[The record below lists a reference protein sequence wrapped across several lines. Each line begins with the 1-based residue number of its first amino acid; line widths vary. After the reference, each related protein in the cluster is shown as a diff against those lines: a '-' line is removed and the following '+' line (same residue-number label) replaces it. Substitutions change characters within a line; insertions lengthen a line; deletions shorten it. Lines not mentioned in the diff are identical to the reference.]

1 MWAKEADE
9 ALVLSQTERGEAD
22 RVFTIFTRQQ
32 GKLNLLAKGERKI
45 LSKLRR
51 GIDLFYLTRVT
62 FVSTTVRNT
71 LTDVDLINDFSV
83 LRQDWRKFQVASWL
97 SRLVDFS
104 LPLAVQE
111 EEVFSLLRE
120 SWEDLEKIEK
130 YFQRPYYYFLWQ
142 FFKILGYQPEILFSS
157 SKHKIFISSIEGI
170 FSGQTRQLKN
180 ARLIDSL
187 SRSWLQLILRGEKED
202 FYQQPFSPAEEKNLK
217 EISQLYLSFLSLGRD
232 GETLG
237 FRLY

>member
-9 ALVLSQTERGEAD
+9 ALVLSQTEKGEAD
-22 RVFTIFTRQQ
+22 RVFTVFTRQQ

-71 LTDVDLINDFSV
+71 LTDVDLINDFPV
-83 LRQDWRKFQVASWL
+83 LRQDWRKFQVVSWL

-104 LPLAVQE
+104 FPSAIQE

-120 SWEDLEKIEK
+120 SWEDLEKTEK

-157 SKHKIFISSIEGI
+157 SKHKIFVSGIEGM
-170 FSGQTRQLKN
+170 FSNQTRQPKN
-180 ARLIDSL
+180 ACLIDPS
-187 SRSWLQLILRGEKED
+187 SRSWLRLILRGEKKT
-202 FYQQPFSPAEEKNLK
+202 FYRQPLSPAEEKNLK
-217 EISQLYLSFLSLGRD
+217 KISQLYFSFLSLGRD
-232 GETLG
+232 GGTLG
-237 FRLY
+237 FRL

>member
-9 ALVLSQTERGEAD
+9 ALVLSQKEQGEAD
-22 RVFTIFTRQQ
+22 RVFTVFTRQQ

-62 FVSTTVRNT
+62 FISTTVRNT
-71 LTDVDLINDFSV
+71 LTDVDLINDFSA
-83 LRQDWRKFQVASWL
+83 LRQDWRKFRVASWL

-104 LPLAVQE
+104 LPGAIQE
-111 EEVFSLLRE
+111 EEIFSLLRE
-120 SWEDLEKIEK
+120 SWEDLEKTEQ

-157 SKHKIFISSIEGI
+157 PKDKIFVSSIEGI
-170 FSGQTRQLKN
+170 FSGQAKQAEN
-180 ARLIDSL
+180 AHLIDPS
-187 SRSWLQLILRGEKED
+187 SRSWLQLILQGEKES
-202 FYQQPFSPAEEKNLK
+202 FYQQPLSPTEERNLK

-232 GETLG
+232 GETFNFAL
-237 FRLY
+237 

>member
-9 ALVLSQTERGEAD
+9 ALVLSQTEKGEAD
-22 RVFTIFTRQQ
+22 RVFTVFTRQQ

-71 LTDVDLINDFSV
+71 LTDVDLINDFPV
-83 LRQDWRKFQVASWL
+83 LRQDWRKFQVVSWL

-104 LPLAVQE
+104 FPSAIQE

-120 SWEDLEKIEK
+120 SWEDLEKTEK

-157 SKHKIFISSIEGI
+157 SKHKIFVSGIEGM
-170 FSGQTRQLKN
+170 FSNQTRQPKN
-180 ARLIDSL
+180 ACLIDPS
-187 SRSWLQLILRGEKED
+187 SRSWLRLILRGEKKT
-202 FYQQPFSPAEEKNLK
+202 FYRQPLSPAEEKNLK
-217 EISQLYLSFLSLGRD
+217 KISQLYFSFLSLGRD
-232 GETLG
+232 GEILG
-237 FRLY
+237 FRL